1 MKRYA
6 TKCNAALAT
15 ALLSCAFASP
25 IVSADDFSWDGA
37 YAGLSVG
44 KRKVDASWKTTSYQ
58 DPSGAN
64 LSFGTTP
71 TASLDSNE
79 TYLNVF
85 LGRNWQIKPQVL
97 VGIEG
102 RLGNANNDETH
113 ITIPGANTDFPP
125 DYSYVSVK
133 SGLEASLRGR
143 AGYLVTPNVHV
154 YGGVGVSM
162 LKTEVS
168 ATCPADTD
176 FCNPAMGT
184 QSNSESKTLNG
195 WTAGVGVEGAFK
207 NNLFWRA
214 EYSYADYGSMSFAGL
229 PALSGESFGFASDV
243 DYTSKT
249 VTLGLGYIF

>member
-44 KRKVDASWKTTSYQ
+44 KRKVDASWETTSYQ

-85 LGRNWQIKPQVL
+85 LGRNWQISRK
-97 VGIEG
+97 
-102 RLGNANNDETH
+102 
-113 ITIPGANTDFPP
+113 F
-125 DYSYVSVK
+125 
-133 SGLEASLRGR
+133 
-143 AGYLVTPNVHV
+143 
-154 YGGVGVSM
+154 
-162 LKTEVS
+162 
-168 ATCPADTD
+168 
-176 FCNPAMGT
+176 
-184 QSNSESKTLNG
+184 
-195 WTAGVGVEGAFK
+195 
-207 NNLFWRA
+207 
-214 EYSYADYGSMSFAGL
+214 
-229 PALSGESFGFASDV
+229 
-243 DYTSKT
+243 
-249 VTLGLGYIF
+249 